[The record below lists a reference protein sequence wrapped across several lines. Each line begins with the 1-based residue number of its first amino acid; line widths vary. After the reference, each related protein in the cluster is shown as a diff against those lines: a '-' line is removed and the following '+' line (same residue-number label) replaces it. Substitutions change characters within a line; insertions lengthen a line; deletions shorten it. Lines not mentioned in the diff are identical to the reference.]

1 MLLFKYDWVLSQG
14 ALTWLLILGGLAL
27 LYVFNMVVARRK
39 KSTAGAGAEKP
50 SGDDLTQLAGI
61 NAAIQQA
68 LQAAGITT
76 FARLAEADLA
86 KLRQILQE
94 AGLPVGD
101 WKPGWSRPAWLPVV
115 TGRRWR
121 NGRNVTP
128 QEKGLPSRCLRN
140 YEPLSHCDAR

>member
-94 AGLPVGD
+94 AGLPVGNLETWLEQARLAASGD
-101 WKPGWSRPAWLPVV
+101 WQALAEWKERYAAGERA
-115 TGRRWR
+115 
-121 NGRNVTP
+121 
-128 QEKGLPSRCLRN
+128 
-140 YEPLSHCDAR
+140 A